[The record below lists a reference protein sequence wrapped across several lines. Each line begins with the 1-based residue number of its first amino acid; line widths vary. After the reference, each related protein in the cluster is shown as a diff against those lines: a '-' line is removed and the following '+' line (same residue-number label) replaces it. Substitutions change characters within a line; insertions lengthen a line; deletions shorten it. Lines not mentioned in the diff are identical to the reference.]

1 MDQVLVL
8 HHVVVKH
15 ANAAK
20 VYGIYRITSGSIA
33 RRREYGLRVAPG
45 RIGTRLFRRVG
56 SCPELSTRAPAT
68 EPAPQGQG

>member
-33 RRREYGLRVAPG
+33 RRRVTPG
-45 RIGTRLFRRVG
+45 RIGTLQFRRVG
-56 SCPELSTRAPAT
+56 SCPELSTQSSAT

>member
-20 VYGIYRITSGSIA
+20 VYGIYRITSGSLA
-33 RRREYGLRVAPG
+33 RRRALLG
-45 RIGTRLFRRVG
+45 RTGTRQFRRVG
-56 SCPELSTRAPAT
+56 SCPELSHPSPPT
-68 EPAPQGQG
+68 EPEQRGQG

>member
-20 VYGIYRITSGSIA
+20 VYGIYRITSGSIVRRCATSA
-33 RRREYGLRVAPG
+33 RT
-45 RIGTRLFRRVG
+45 GTRQFRRVG

-68 EPAPQGQG
+68 EPASQGQG

>member
-8 HHVVVKH
+8 HHVIVKH

-20 VYGIYRITSGSIA
+20 VYGIYKITSGSIV

-45 RIGTRLFRRVG
+45 RIGTRQFRRVG
-56 SCPELSTRAPAT
+56 SCPELSTQSSAR
-68 EPAPQGQG
+68 EPVPRVQG